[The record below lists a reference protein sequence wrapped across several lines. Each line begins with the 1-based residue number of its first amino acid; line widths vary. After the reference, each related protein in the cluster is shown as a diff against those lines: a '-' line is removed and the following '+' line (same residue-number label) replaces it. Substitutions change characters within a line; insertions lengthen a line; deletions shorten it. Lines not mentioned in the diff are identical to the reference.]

1 MMPVLVQTR
10 NITYK
15 MAYNDSTC
23 SCSQYWYIHLDV
35 RRHFCQ
41 LDTATLC
48 PYAVPFRIPMNY
60 YVYVWLIPSHFFI
73 LCLYFGLNHL
83 FSGLYLVH
91 ISNIIDQNKIWLVYN
106 TDSKVFKFPGLV
118 SSNSIFNIV
127 LLKFHISK
135 VQTLNFRYMKF
146 QKNCFYIGGGDTRP
160 LQIVAVLFNLTVD

>member
-1 MMPVLVQTR
+1 M
-10 NITYK
+10 
-15 MAYNDSTC
+15 
-23 SCSQYWYIHLDV
+23 DV
-35 RRHFCQ
+35 RRHFYQ

-73 LCLYFGLNHL
+73 LCLYFGLNHF

-146 QKNCFYIGGGDTRP
+146 QKNCFYIGGGDTMP
-160 LQIVAVLFNLTVD
+160 LQIVAVLCNLTVD